1 MNIIVKKTPT
11 WRPLQP
17 RLSHFNSLHKKDP
30 SLTSAVLHPEKQFS
44 KEELLRISNACR
56 HTQMMHPNIAEQD
69 SNPLDEDKL
78 SPPAIPPNIK
88 PILYKE
94 SK

>member
-1 MNIIVKKTPT
+1 MNIIIKKTPT

-30 SLTSAVLHPEKQFS
+30 SAVSPTLHPEKQFS

-56 HTQMMHPNIAEQD
+56 HTQMMNPNIAEQD

-78 SPPAIPPNIK
+78 REPVF
-88 PILYKE
+88 YKNV
-94 SK
+94 K